1 MSNPPSRMKLP
12 EIPDDAK
19 ELPWVTDLLR
29 LLIELQQKVE
39 ELEEEIK
46 RLKKT
51 PGRPKL
57 KASQIDQS
65 SDKPKGSAG
74 DSESAHGKKRQ
85 KGAKRSKTPG
95 LSIDETRRIAAE
107 EVPAGSIFKG
117 YRSYTVQELI
127 IKAHVIEFQLEQ
139 WRTPKGG
146 YCSALL
152 PPGYAGSHYGPTLQS
167 FILHQHHHNH
177 VTQPLLLEQLQDLG
191 IEMSAGELNR
201 LLSER
206 HEAFHAEKAEIKAAG
221 LATSSYLQTDDTGAR
236 HRGHNGYCTYL
247 GNDQFAYYES
257 TLSKSRINF
266 LQLLQTERRYEL
278 NEAAFDYLEQHR
290 LARGH
295 LELLKALGP
304 VRFDEESAWQ
314 NYLQGRGILSEV
326 AMRIAT
332 EGALVGGL
340 IAQGFRADMAIL
352 SDDAPQF
359 NLFTHGLCWVHTDRP
374 FTNLVVVSD
383 LERRALRWVQSQLW
397 ALYRELKDYKTQ
409 PNPAAKE
416 TIEAGFEALC
426 QTETVCP
433 PLNQRLQRLKENK
446 AELLRVL
453 ERPELPLH
461 NNLSESD
468 LRERAKK
475 RKISG
480 GTRSEPGR
488 RCRDTFSSL
497 KKTCR
502 KHGLSFWNYLN
513 DRIRGTG
520 GVPRLADLIHQAAQR
535 GSALPAVNE

>member
-1 MSNPPSRMKLP
+1 MSNPPSRQKLP
-12 EIPDDAK
+12 EIPAEAK

-29 LLIELQQKVE
+29 LLVDLQQKVE
-39 ELEEEIK
+39 DLEEEIK

-65 SDKPKGSAG
+65 DKAKGSGSDA
-74 DSESAHGKKRQ
+74 ESGTGKKRRGGT
-85 KGAKRSKTPG
+85 KHSKTPE
-95 LSIDETRRIAAE
+95 LNIDETRQIAAE

-117 YRSYTVQELI
+117 YRSYIVQELI
-127 IKAHVIEFQLEQ
+127 IQAHVIEFQLAQ
-139 WRTPKGG
+139 WQTPDGG
-146 YCSALL
+146 YCRASL

-167 FILHQHHHNH
+167 FLLHQHHHNH
-177 VTQPLLLEQLQDLG
+177 VTQPLLREQLRDLG
-191 IEMSAGELNR
+191 IKMSAGELNR

-206 HEAFHAEKAEIKAAG
+206 HEVFHAEKAEIKAAG

-236 HRGHNGYCTYL
+236 HQGHNGYCTYL

-278 NEAAFDYLEQHR
+278 NEAAFEYLEQHR
-290 LARGH
+290 LAGGH
-295 LELLKALGP
+295 LELLRALGP
-304 VRFDEESAWQ
+304 VRFDEEAAWQ
-314 NYLQGRGILSEV
+314 SYLQGRGVLSEGAV
-326 AMRIAT
+326 RVAT

-383 LERRALRWVQSQLW
+383 LERRALRWIQSQLW

-409 PNPAAKE
+409 PHPTAKE
-416 TIEAGFEALC
+416 TIEAGFDALC
-426 QTETVCP
+426 QTETVCA

-446 AELLRVL
+446 AELLLVL

-475 RKISG
+475 RKISA
-480 GTRSEPGR
+480 GTRSELGR
-488 RCRDTFSSL
+488 QCRDTFSSL

-502 KHGLSFWNYLN
+502 KQGLSFWNYLN
-513 DRIRGTG
+513 DRIRGSG
-520 GVPRLADLIHQAAQR
+520 NVPRLADLIHQAVQGKA
-535 GSALPAVNE
+535 ALPAVNE